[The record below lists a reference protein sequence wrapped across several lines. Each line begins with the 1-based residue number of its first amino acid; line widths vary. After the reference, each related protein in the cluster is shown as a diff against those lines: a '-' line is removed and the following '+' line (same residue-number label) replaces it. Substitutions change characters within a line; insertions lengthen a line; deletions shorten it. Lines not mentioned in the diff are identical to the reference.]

1 VNRVAQL
8 PIKAFA
14 VALVAVGTLSIMDAV
29 MKHLVLAIGI
39 VAVTVWRA
47 LANLGISAALDL
59 PSRKSWP
66 GKRALRIHIARAVV
80 VTVMAF
86 LFYWGIG
93 RVHLAQAI
101 ALTFIAPLIALLLA
115 ALFLGERI
123 GKLSIVGSV
132 LAFGGVIVIVVGQVQ
147 LSLRPDV
154 LLGTAAI
161 VGSALT
167 YAVNIVLM
175 RHQALAARPL
185 EINFFQSLTIMVLW
199 LAALLVVDAPP
210 LPNGQWQWIG
220 VAAVLSTSGTLLFA
234 WAYARGE
241 ASYLAATEYSA
252 FLWASALGWVVFS
265 EKVTGYTIAGAVLI
279 VAGCLLASRRKAA
292 PLPEIDV
299 AA

>member
-1 VNRVAQL
+1 MNRVAQL
-8 PIKAFA
+8 PVKAFA
-14 VALVAVGTLSIMDAV
+14 VALVAVGSLSIMDAV

-47 LANLGISAALDL
+47 LANLGISAALYL
-59 PSRKSWP
+59 PTRKSRPSRK
-66 GKRALRIHIARAVV
+66 ALRIHIARSVV

-86 LFYWGIG
+86 LFFWGIG

-115 ALFLGERI
+115 AVFLGERI
-123 GKLSIVGSV
+123 GRLSIAGSV
-132 LAFGGVIVIVVGQVQ
+132 LAFGGVIVIVIGQVQ

-175 RHQALAARPL
+175 RHQALAAKPL

-199 LAALLVVDAPP
+199 LAALAVTGVPA
-210 LPNGQWQWIG
+210 LPAGQWHWIA
-220 VAAVLSTSGTLLFA
+220 VAATLSTAGTLLFA
-234 WAYARGE
+234 WAYARGD
-241 ASYLAATEYSA
+241 ASYLAVTEYSA
-252 FLWASALGWVVFS
+252 FLWASALGWVIFS
-265 EKVTGYTIAGAVLI
+265 ESVTGYTIAGAGLI
-279 VAGCLLASRRKAA
+279 VGGCLIASRRKSA

>member
-8 PIKAFA
+8 PVQAFA
-14 VALVAVGTLSIMDAV
+14 VALAAVGTLSIMDAV

-39 VAVTVWRA
+39 VAVSVWRA
-47 LANLGISAALDL
+47 LANLGISAALYL
-59 PSRKSWP
+59 PTRKGWP
-66 GKRALRIHIARAVV
+66 GRKALRIHLARAVV

-86 LFYWGIG
+86 LFFWGIG

-123 GKLSIVGSV
+123 GRMSIVGSV

-185 EINFFQSLTIMVLW
+185 EINFFQSLAIMVLW
-199 LAALLVVDAPP
+199 LAALPIVGVPA
-210 LPNGQWQWIG
+210 LPTGQWHWIS
-220 VAAVLSTSGTLLFA
+220 VAAVLSTAGTLLFA

-241 ASYLAATEYSA
+241 ASYLAVTEYSA
-252 FLWASALGWVVFS
+252 FLWASALGWIMFS
-265 EKVTGYTIAGAVLI
+265 EKVTGYTLAGAVLI
-279 VAGCLLASRRKAA
+279 VAGCLLASRRKEV

-299 AA
+299 AS

>member
-1 VNRVAQL
+1 VNRVAQH
-8 PIKAFA
+8 PVKAFA
-14 VALVAVGTLSIMDAV
+14 VALAAVGSLSIMDAV

-47 LANLGISAALDL
+47 LANLGISAALYL
-59 PSRKSWP
+59 PARKTWPSR
-66 GKRALRIHIARAVV
+66 RALRIHIARSVV

-86 LFYWGIG
+86 LFFWGIG

-115 ALFLGERI
+115 AVFLGERI
-123 GKLSIVGSV
+123 GRLSIAGSV
-132 LAFGGVIVIVVGQVQ
+132 VAFAGVIVIVVGQARMA
-147 LSLRPDV
+147 LHPDA
-154 LLGTAAI
+154 LLGIAAI
-161 VGSALT
+161 IGSALT

-199 LAALLVVDAPP
+199 LAALLVVEPP
-210 LPNGQWQWIG
+210 GLPSGQWQWIA
-220 VAAVLSTSGTLLFA
+220 VAASLSTAGTLRFA

-241 ASYLAATEYSA
+241 AGYLAVTEYSA
-252 FLWASALGWVVFS
+252 FLWASALGWIVFS
-265 EKVTGYTIAGAVLI
+265 ENVTGYTLAGAGLI
-279 VAGCLLASRRKAA
+279 VCGCLLASRRKAA